1 MLFRNARNNGLKGG
15 AEPEDGE
22 ATSWER
28 RPPSMA
34 PAGLPE
40 PRYLL
45 RQQKV
50 AAGVEE
56 PTRGG
61 RNGYYEAGLR
71 GRQTA
76 CFRSEAG
83 YRIRID
89 FLPLTSGQIMKTA
102 SIFNT
107 AIAIIIALVLVF
119 SSIWVNGW
127 LEESRVLAKVA
138 ERLSAD
144 TRIAEVLVT
153 RSEYDELSQRVVT
166 TIKFLEYDASGRPLP
181 AQYFSFHGNVIQFQ
195 SLVVRFEDKWIR
207 KGDKLRGKSAA
218 LFLKAF
224 VLDGKETE
232 EFTITPVNE
241 IPAGYKIPGVES
253 GFEQEIWEN
262 FWSYALDPAARERK
276 GIKNVQ
282 IEAPG
287 SIFVPGTIYS
297 LKIEHDGGIRIDAR
311 PLPDIV
317 KGEML

>member
-1 MLFRNARNNGLKGG
+1 
-15 AEPEDGE
+15 
-22 ATSWER
+22 
-28 RPPSMA
+28 
-34 PAGLPE
+34 
-40 PRYLL
+40 
-45 RQQKV
+45 
-50 AAGVEE
+50 
-56 PTRGG
+56 
-61 RNGYYEAGLR
+61 
-71 GRQTA
+71 
-76 CFRSEAG
+76 
-83 YRIRID
+83 
-89 FLPLTSGQIMKTA
+89 MKTA